1 MHLYH
6 LQFNRLV
13 KHIHMQ
19 STCRIRYRRL
29 WLWEDTTVETED
41 YKHIMEC
48 RRMGSRKK
56 RQRSIMRR
64 RRGGGGDYKTVEM
77 LTVVKSTYQY

>member
-1 MHLYH
+1 M
-6 LQFNRLV
+6 
-13 KHIHMQ
+13 
-19 STCRIRYRRL
+19 
-29 WLWEDTTVETED
+29 ETED